1 MGCSKEVW
9 AEESARCVKAVRWL
23 TTLQYDGTRLEHL
36 HHFAAGEESGD
47 RQLNPQISAA
57 RESRLADLVPRTVFL
72 QLEIESKCQHT
83 HTHLSLRSRNTQPWS
98 QSTPAH
104 LMIGL
109 NRPRYCSVSIP
120 CTSGTFRLYP
130 LPCTHETRTL
140 KVPTQ
145 KFHSVS
151 PASSRQVSEVALH
164 ARRHAALHVHA
175 AAFAG

>member
-47 RQLNPQISAA
+47 RQLNPKISAA

-83 HTHLSLRSRNTQPWS
+83 HTPQLTEQKHTTLVTKHTRPPHDWFEQAKVLLCVNSLHQ
-98 QSTPAH
+98 
-104 LMIGL
+104 
-109 NRPRYCSVSIP
+109 RYIQTVS
-120 CTSGTFRLYP
+120 L
-130 LPCTHETRTL
+130 
-140 KVPTQ
+140 
-145 KFHSVS
+145 
-151 PASSRQVSEVALH
+151 ALH
-164 ARRHAALHVHA
+164 T
-175 AAFAG
+175 